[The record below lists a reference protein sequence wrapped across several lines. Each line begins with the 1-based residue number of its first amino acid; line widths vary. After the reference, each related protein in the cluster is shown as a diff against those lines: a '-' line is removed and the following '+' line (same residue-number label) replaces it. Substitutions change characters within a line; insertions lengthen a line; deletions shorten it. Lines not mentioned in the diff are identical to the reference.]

1 MLCPL
6 GLYQLVYPFSLWQL
20 FYFFLVSAFTSI
32 CSFPLDSFL
41 FFCFFFT
48 VSTLLRPSS
57 FVSSLFVCLH
67 SPRSLTVFLHFV
79 PPLSLSVQAGNVSAS
94 ITVSK
99 AMLVSHTIHS
109 NLCHQT
115 RKSAI
120 DLSLI
125 TLYLFLAFV
134 DMVDLIHMLLIYT

>member
-6 GLYQLVYPFSLWQL
+6 GLYQLVYPFSLWQW

-32 CSFPLDSFL
+32 CSFPLDSF
-41 FFCFFFT
+41 FFFDNQYT
-48 VSTLLRPSS
+48 FTAKQLCQ
-57 FVSSLFVCLH
+57 FTFCLH

-99 AMLVSHTIHS
+99 PMLVSHTIHS

-115 RKSAI
+115 RKSSI

>member
-6 GLYQLVYPFSLWQL
+6 GLYQLVYPFSLWQW

-32 CSFPLDSFL
+32 CSFPLDSF
-41 FFCFFFT
+41 FFFFDNQYT
-48 VSTLLRPSS
+48 FTAKQLCQ
-57 FVSSLFVCLH
+57 FTFCLH

-99 AMLVSHTIHS
+99 PMLVSHTIHS

-115 RKSAI
+115 RKSSI